1 MTPLYAEG
9 AASGERAIR
18 QFELINLA
26 LAVLTAVVVH
36 VLAGWGPFL
45 WGALVGGLI
54 GVLNL
59 RAMVFIGR
67 RVIRAQQRSRLAWGV
82 LFMFKLVLLCTVV
95 WLCLSQLPLNSIG
108 FLVGMSTVLPSTLV
122 LTAVRALERA
132 PTTHPPHGER
142 RL

>member
-1 MTPLYAEG
+1 
-9 AASGERAIR
+9 
-18 QFELINLA
+18 
-26 LAVLTAVVVH
+26 
-36 VLAGWGPFL
+36 
-45 WGALVGGLI
+45 
-54 GVLNL
+54 
-59 RAMVFIGR
+59 
-67 RVIRAQQRSRLAWGV
+67 
-82 LFMFKLVLLCTVV
+82 MFKLVLLCTVV

>member
-1 MTPLYAEG
+1 METQVASTSHITAANSATNAAANTAAEPAIHG
-9 AASGERAIR
+9 KYLLLSLLIASRWVVYGFTDVA
-18 QFELINLA
+18 
-26 LAVLTAVVVH
+26 LTAVLRKSGVS
-36 VLAGWGPFL
+36 LAQISL
-45 WGALVGGLI
+45 ML
-54 GVLNL
+54 GV
-59 RAMVFIGR
+59 
-67 RVIRAQQRSRLAWGV
+67 GV